1 MAFPLSHD
9 LLFTFPRMIHWLHWR
24 TTITV
29 KDFELLQHPSADE
42 NSSSSRTSNVE
53 RRTSNV
59 EPHSIVD
66 SMDQRAKGEKPSAA
80 N

>member
-53 RRTSNV
+53 
-59 EPHSIVD
+59 PHSIVD